1 MRFYLSYFKLRFISG
16 LQYRFAA
23 IAGILTQFFFGIVI
37 IMVYLAFYDS
47 NATAPMT
54 IAETVTYLWL
64 NQCFYS
70 LLSLEYKDN
79 EIVNMIKKGEIV
91 YELTRPKNVYFMWFF
106 KVVGQRLSMAT
117 LKSIPFVI
125 VLLILPYP
133 YKLLPPSSLPAFL
146 LFMISIFVG
155 IFLMASV
162 ITFFNVIV
170 LKTMDEKGITTIFGA
185 LADLFSGGFV
195 PIPFFPG
202 FLQKIADFLP
212 FKYVSDVPFRIYSGN
227 ISLHDG
233 LYGILIQLLWCVIL
247 ITIGYLST
255 KRLLKRVVVQGG

>member
-23 IAGILTQFFFGIVI
+23 IAGIMTQFFFGIVI

-47 NATAPMT
+47 NATVPMT

-70 LLSLEYKDN
+70 LLSLEYKDH
-79 EIVNMIKKGEIV
+79 EIVNMIKKGEIA

-106 KVVGQRLSMAT
+106 KVIGQRLSMVT
-117 LKSIPFVI
+117 LKSIPFII
-125 VLLILPYP
+125 VLLFLPYP

-146 LFMISIFVG
+146 LFMVSLFVG

-162 ITFFNVIV
+162 VALFNILV
-170 LKTMDEKGITTIFGA
+170 LKTMDDKGLTTMFAA

-195 PIPFFPG
+195 PTPFFPE
-202 FLQKIADFLP
+202 FLQKIANFLP
-212 FKYVSDVPFRIYSGN
+212 FKYVGDVPFRIYSGN
-227 ISLHDG
+227 ITLSDG
-233 LYGILIQLLWCVIL
+233 LFSILIQLLWCVIL